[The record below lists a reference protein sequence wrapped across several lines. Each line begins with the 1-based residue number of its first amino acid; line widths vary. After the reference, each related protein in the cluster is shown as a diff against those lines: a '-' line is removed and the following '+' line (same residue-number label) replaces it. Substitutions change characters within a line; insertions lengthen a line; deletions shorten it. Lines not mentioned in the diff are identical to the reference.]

1 MTSNFYAIHTQGLVR
16 VAVCTPRVAVGD
28 PGFNADETLALAK
41 DGHARAVDLMLF
53 PELGLSAYAIDDLL
67 LQDTLV
73 RRVELELARLVEAS
87 TALSPVLIVGA
98 PVAHNGR
105 LYNCAIAISRGRI
118 LGVVPKSFLP
128 NYREYYENR
137 WFAPGAGVVGLH
149 TQIAGQ
155 SVPFGTDLL
164 FTAAD
169 LPDFVFHME
178 MCEDFWAATPPSTQA
193 ALAGALILCN
203 LSASNIVVG
212 KADDRALLCAS
223 QSLRCQAAYL
233 YSAAGPG
240 ESTTDLAWDGQATIH
255 ELGVLL
261 AQTDRFPAKAQMA
274 VADVDME
281 RLRLERMR
289 TPTFN
294 NAAVASGRPDARGSA
309 RLADGSPRSVDP
321 A

>member
-1 MTSNFYAIHTQGLVR
+1 
-16 VAVCTPRVAVGD
+16 
-28 PGFNADETLALAK
+28 
-41 DGHARAVDLMLF
+41 
-53 PELGLSAYAIDDLL
+53 
-67 LQDTLV
+67 
-73 RRVELELARLVEAS
+73 
-87 TALSPVLIVGA
+87 
-98 PVAHNGR
+98 
-105 LYNCAIAISRGRI
+105 
-118 LGVVPKSFLP
+118 
-128 NYREYYENR
+128 
-137 WFAPGAGVVGLH
+137 
-149 TQIAGQ
+149 
-155 SVPFGTDLL
+155 
-164 FTAAD
+164 
-169 LPDFVFHME
+169 ME